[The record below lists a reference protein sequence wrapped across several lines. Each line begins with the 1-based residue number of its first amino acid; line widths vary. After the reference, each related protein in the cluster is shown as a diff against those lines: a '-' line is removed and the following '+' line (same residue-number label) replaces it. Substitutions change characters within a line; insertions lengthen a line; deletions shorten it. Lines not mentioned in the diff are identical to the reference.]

1 MPYATVLLPTITLLL
16 GGVIGHY
23 IGREQSRLID
33 TIQSVLQRTEKPPEN
48 LPAITMGEY
57 VEPREISNVV
67 DDTPVGLVESKT
79 PQRVEWET
87 SQKID
92 KEVRGI

>member
-1 MPYATVLLPTITLLL
+1 MNALLLVPSGTLLL

-23 IGREQSRLID
+23 IGREQNRLID
-33 TIQSVLQRTEKPPEN
+33 TIQSVLKRTEAPPEN
-48 LPAITMGEY
+48 PPTITMGEY
-57 VEPREISNVV
+57 TAPREISNVV